1 MRTPKPKLAAALA
14 TALGLA
20 ASAAGSA
27 QPPAAPAA
35 PAGTNPG
42 IQVVTLPSPGSPLVA
57 LRLFFAV
64 GSIHDPAGK
73 EGLAALT
80 AQMIGE
86 AGTAKRSYQELA
98 EALYPMAASID
109 TNADREVTVVAGRIH
124 KDKLADYTALL
135 EEALLHPGFAQG
147 DFERNKE
154 QLVAY
159 LTTTLRSSDD
169 ELLGL
174 EAIQDAI
181 FAHHPYGHPTAGT
194 VEGLKNITLDDVK
207 SFYREHYTQ
216 ANLMLGVA
224 GGYPAGYVEQLTKDL
239 AALPAGQPGRK
250 ELPPAPTSTGRNFHL
265 IDKPTASVGIHFG
278 YALPINRSNPDYY
291 PLMVAN
297 SYLGEHRTMHGRLM
311 QQLREARGLNYGDYS
326 YIEFW
331 HLPPRTSKPSPNV
344 PRREQYFS
352 VWVRPVVP
360 DTAHFAVRDALYE
373 VERLRDQ
380 GMTQAEFDLTREFL
394 LNYSRLWAQT
404 LQDRLGFL
412 LDSRF
417 YGMPSYIDEIQS
429 RLPKLTVEEVNR
441 AAKKYLQTDN
451 FEAVVVTNHAADF
464 KATLE
469 KEQASPMKYNS
480 QPAAAVLEA
489 DKTIE
494 ALKVKPTSIEIIP
507 IAQMFEK

>member
-207 SFYREHYTQ
+207 SFYREH
-216 ANLMLGVA
+216 
-224 GGYPAGYVEQLTKDL
+224 
-239 AALPAGQPGRK
+239 
-250 ELPPAPTSTGRNFHL
+250 
-265 IDKPTASVGIHFG
+265 
-278 YALPINRSNPDYY
+278 
-291 PLMVAN
+291 
-297 SYLGEHRTMHGRLM
+297 
-311 QQLREARGLNYGDYS
+311 
-326 YIEFW
+326 
-331 HLPPRTSKPSPNV
+331 
-344 PRREQYFS
+344 
-352 VWVRPVVP
+352 
-360 DTAHFAVRDALYE
+360 
-373 VERLRDQ
+373 
-380 GMTQAEFDLTREFL
+380 
-394 LNYSRLWAQT
+394 
-404 LQDRLGFL
+404 
-412 LDSRF
+412 
-417 YGMPSYIDEIQS
+417 
-429 RLPKLTVEEVNR
+429 
-441 AAKKYLQTDN
+441 
-451 FEAVVVTNHAADF
+451 
-464 KATLE
+464 
-469 KEQASPMKYNS
+469 
-480 QPAAAVLEA
+480 
-489 DKTIE
+489 
-494 ALKVKPTSIEIIP
+494 
-507 IAQMFEK
+507 